1 VVLSLFFRVFFH
13 LQDGGFLVINGV
25 LVCEGFGM
33 AFLAFWLQCF
43 VCGGEIMAENE
54 LPTSGVLH

>member
-1 VVLSLFFRVFFH
+1 M
-13 LQDGGFLVINGV
+13 INGV